1 MACNTENIHVKT
13 ESMITH
19 MLLHKP
25 WDKIHY
31 LQTERWG
38 KSEARTSTPNDII
51 TNRMWSCD
59 FFVLIVAFD
68 NFVHCMQRG
77 LCIYLDRVCVIL
89 FIWGLSVRTSLFF
102 VALWHIN
109 THTTWVL
116 TVRVRC
122 FCTRGVEKE
131 VRATRASLS
140 FRRPSKW
147 QLPPPSKS
155 PTHLKMLVP
164 LLFYR
169 HTCKCPHIHWEIQA

>member
-13 ESMITH
+13 ESMITY

-31 LQTERWG
+31 LQTERWR
-38 KSEARTSTPNDII
+38 KSEARAQTPNGII

-59 FFVLIVAFD
+59 FFVFIVALD
-68 NFVHCMQRG
+68 NFAHCMQKG
-77 LCIYLDRVCVIL
+77 LCIHLDSVCVIL
-89 FIWGLSVRTSLFF
+89 FIWALSVRKSLFF

-109 THTTWVL
+109 AHTTWVL

-131 VRATRASLS
+131 VRGTRASRS

-147 QLPPPSKS
+147 QVPPP
-155 PTHLKMLVP
+155 
-164 LLFYR
+164 
-169 HTCKCPHIHWEIQA
+169 